1 MAFAVE
7 VIQDNDRLFR
17 RIHFSHLLPEG
28 KISSAAFKQERM
40 SVNWEKYSDAK
51 GSADQ
56 NSAAVV
62 ALLSGD
68 CKALGQTV
76 EHAPIEPGQH
86 FGPNQAHTEVCGS
99 KKRAI
104 SAQLRDRSK
113 TVWLRTQ

>member
-7 VIQDNDRLFR
+7 SIPDDTNLFR
-17 RIHFSHLLPEG
+17 TIHHNHLLPEG

-51 GSADQ
+51 SSADE

-62 ALLSGD
+62 ALIAGD

-76 EHAPIEPGQH
+76 EHAPIESDQP

-99 KKRAI
+99 KKGAI
-104 SAQLRDRSK
+104 SGQLRDIAEA
-113 TVWLRTQ
+113 VWFRPS